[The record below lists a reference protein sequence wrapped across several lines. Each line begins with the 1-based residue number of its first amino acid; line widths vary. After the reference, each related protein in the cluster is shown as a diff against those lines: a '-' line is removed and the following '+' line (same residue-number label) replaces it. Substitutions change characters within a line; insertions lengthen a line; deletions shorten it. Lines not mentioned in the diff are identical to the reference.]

1 MELYITGDTH
11 GDFSRFRPESFYEQ
25 ERLTKEDVIL
35 VAGDFGGVWY
45 GDSRDDA
52 GLNFLDSRP
61 FTTAFVSGNHEN
73 YDALAAY
80 PQAEWHGGRVRT
92 IRPSVLMLERGQVF
106 DLGGRMFFV
115 MGGAS
120 SHDIQDGILEPSSM
134 DRASGSGRAG
144 LPAAVPAAQRPG
156 RSFPG
161 QPPLLVAGGAA
172 QRSGVCRGQGQPG
185 PGRVD
190 GGLPPHPLRSHQH
203 PERPAGAAVQT
214 DCLEGISQRC
224 RFKYH
229 FFGHYHENEIIRE
242 KYVLLYEQIIRLK

>member
-35 VAGDFGGVWY
+35 VAVDFGGVWY

-106 DLGGRMFFV
+106 DLGGRTFFT

-120 SHDIQDGILEPSSM
+120 SHDIQDGVLEPDAPDFLWRFQWLNAQGAAFRVNHRSWWREELPSESEYAEARANL
-134 DRASGSGRAG
+134 DRAGWTVDYLLTHCGPTSIQNDLLG
-144 LPAAVPAAQRPG
+144 
-156 RSFPG
+156 
-161 QPPLLVAGGAA
+161 PLSKPDAL
-172 QRSGVCRGQGQPG
+172 
-185 PGRVD
+185 
-190 GGLPPHPLRSHQH
+190 
-203 PERPAGAAVQT
+203 T
-214 DCLEGISQRC
+214 DFLEEIGQRC
-224 RFKYH
+224 QFKYH
-229 FFGHYHENEIIRE
+229 FFGHYHRNEIVR
-242 KYVLLYEQIIRLK
+242 KKCVLLYEQIIRLK

>member
-106 DLGGRMFFV
+106 DLGAGH
-115 MGGAS
+115 S
-120 SHDIQDGILEPSSM
+120 SLW
-134 DRASGSGRAG
+134 
-144 LPAAVPAAQRPG
+144 AVPAATTSRTAFWSRTRRTSCGGSSGSNAQ
-156 RSFPG
+156 
-161 QPPLLVAGGAA
+161 GAA
-172 QRSGVCRGQGQPG
+172 FRVNHRSWWREELPSESEYAEARANLDRAGWTVDYLLTHCG
-185 PGRVD
+185 PTSIQNDLLG
-190 GGLPPHPLRSHQH
+190 PLSK
-203 PERPAGAAVQT
+203 PDALT
-214 DCLEGISQRC
+214 DFLEEIGQRC
-224 RFKYH
+224 QFKYH
-229 FFGHYHENEIIRE
+229 FFGHYHRNEIVR
-242 KYVLLYEQIIRLK
+242 KKCVLLYEQIIRLK

>member
-80 PQAEWHGGRVRT
+80 PQAEWYGGRVRT

-106 DLGGRMFFV
+106 DLGGRTFFT

-120 SHDIQDGILEPSSM
+120 SHDIQDGILEPDAPDFLRLFQQLNAQGSAFRVNHRSWWREELPSEAEYAQA
-134 DRASGSGRAG
+134 RASLDQAG
-144 LPAAVPAAQRPG
+144 WT
-156 RSFPG
+156 
-161 QPPLLVAGGAA
+161 
-172 QRSGVCRGQGQPG
+172 
-185 PGRVD
+185 VD
-190 GGLPPHPLRSHQH
+190 TSSPTALPPASRTTCWGRCPSQMPSQTFWRRS
-203 PERPAGAAVQT
+203 ASGASSSIT
-214 DCLEGISQRC
+214 SSD
-224 RFKYH
+224 
-229 FFGHYHENEIIRE
+229 IIMETRSSE
-242 KYVLLYEQIIRLK
+242 KNMCYCTSRSYG

>member
-35 VAGDFGGVWY
+35 IAGDFGGVWY

-106 DLGGRMFFV
+106 DLGGRMFFA

-120 SHDIQDGILEPSSM
+120 SHDIQDGILEPDAPDFLRRFQQLNAQGAAFRVNHRSWWREELPNEAEYAEARANL
-134 DRASGSGRAG
+134 DRAGWTVDYILTHCAPTSIALQFSRHN
-144 LPAAVPAAQRPG
+144 
-156 RSFPG
+156 
-161 QPPLLVAGGAA
+161 VADHLTDFL
-172 QRSGVCRGQGQPG
+172 QEVKD
-185 PGRVD
+185 RV
-190 GGLPPHPLRSHQH
+190 Q
-203 PERPAGAAVQT
+203 
-214 DCLEGISQRC
+214 
-224 RFKYH
+224 YH
-229 FFGHYHENEIIRE
+229 YWLFGHYHGNKAIDTKHI
-242 KYVLLYEQIIRLK
+242 LLWEQIVQIL